1 MTIDDALDRITE
13 DTKFETIRV
22 EEPDLFEWKPL
33 PLLQFIMPTFGK
45 KTIMRENRSLNLD
58 KEPNEDLTLRN
69 FFFSSK
75 EEKPETEKTLEKL
88 KKRKCHLKLQTLRAQ
103 IQQRKKKSFLN

>member
-45 KTIMRENRSLNLD
+45 KTIMRENKSLNLD
-58 KEPNEDLTLRN
+58 KEPNEELTLRN
-69 FFFSSK
+69 FSS
-75 EEKPETEKTLEKL
+75 PHR
-88 KKRKCHLKLQTLRAQ
+88 KKRQT
-103 IQQRKKKSFLN
+103 QRKLLKN

>member
-45 KTIMRENRSLNLD
+45 KTIMRENKSLNLD
-58 KEPNEDLTLRN
+58 KEPNEELTLRN
-69 FFFSSK
+69 FFFSSQ
-75 EEKPETEKTLEKL
+75 EEKADTEKTLEKL
-88 KKRKCHLKLQTLRAQ
+88 KKRKCHLKL
-103 IQQRKKKSFLN
+103 